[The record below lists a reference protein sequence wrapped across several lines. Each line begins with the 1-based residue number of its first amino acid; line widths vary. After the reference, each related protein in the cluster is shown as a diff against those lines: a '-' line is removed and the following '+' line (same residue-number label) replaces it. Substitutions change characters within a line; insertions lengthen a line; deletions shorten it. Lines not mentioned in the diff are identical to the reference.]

1 MNKTF
6 ALALMAL
13 ALSLPAVA
21 KDKKTAPK
29 GEAPKEAQKEQE
41 TAVGDGLFGVSRK
54 GADWYLSVPD
64 SILGRPILAV
74 TRYIASPVSAG
85 VYGGEMVNNQ
95 TVYWEKGVNHT
106 LILRSLILRANAEE
120 GSTIAQAVKIS
131 KEDPILAT
139 FKIEDAKGGRSKV
152 KVTQLFGGD
161 TPAFGM
167 NARSKKSYHLGELQ
181 KESSF
186 ITDIRTYPI
195 NTEVSTTKT
204 YRFVMPDNA
213 RQQGTP
219 SRYTGAILPAGVQTG
234 VVTVQLNTS
243 FVILPKEP
251 MQRRLFDLRVGYFT
265 DSFNW
270 FTDEQ
275 QSVSERKFITR
286 WRLEPRPED
295 VEKMKRGELVEPVKP
310 IVYYIDPATPK
321 QWVKYLIAGVNDWQK
336 AFEQAGWKNAIR
348 AEEWPND
355 STMSMEDARF
365 SVIRYLASE
374 IPNAYGPQVHDP
386 RTGEIIESHIGWYHN
401 VMKLV
406 HDWYMIQAGAID
418 PRARKMQ
425 FDEELM
431 GELIRF
437 VSSHEVGH
445 TLGLRHNM
453 GSSSQT
459 PVEWLRNK
467 EWVEKNG
474 HTASIMDYARFNY
487 VAQPE
492 DSISYKGIYPRIGDY
507 DKWAIEFG
515 YKPVFDAKDENEDR
529 LYWNREIVSRLKEN
543 PRLWFGSEEI
553 RIDPR
558 SQREDLGDN
567 SMLASDY
574 GLKNLQRV
582 IKALPE
588 WTQEEGDLDV
598 NLKRMYGEAVS
609 QYKRYIGHVCEN
621 IGGLYRTYKSVEQD
635 GDVYTAVPKARQ
647 KEALD
652 WLNRHVFQ
660 KPEWMVSETY
670 LSRFTENPDE
680 YLYGLV
686 DAALNAQTTAV
697 INAEALARMQGF
709 ADRDAANYRPEEYL
723 SDLYGLVFS
732 ELKSGAKVDSYR
744 RYVQRRL
751 VEESLKVV
759 AAKND
764 ASDAKALVRYELQ
777 QLATQAE
784 ARSKTVTDKVTKA
797 HWADL
802 AKRIQDAFS
811 AQQPRG

>member
-1 MNKTF
+1 
-6 ALALMAL
+6 
-13 ALSLPAVA
+13 
-21 KDKKTAPK
+21 
-29 GEAPKEAQKEQE
+29 
-41 TAVGDGLFGVSRK
+41 
-54 GADWYLSVPD
+54 
-64 SILGRPILAV
+64 
-74 TRYIASPVSAG
+74 
-85 VYGGEMVNNQ
+85 
-95 TVYWEKGVNHT
+95 
-106 LILRSLILRANAEE
+106 
-120 GSTIAQAVKIS
+120 
-131 KEDPILAT
+131 
-139 FKIEDAKGGRSKV
+139 
-152 KVTQLFGGD
+152 
-161 TPAFGM
+161 
-167 NARSKKSYHLGELQ
+167 
-181 KESSF
+181 
-186 ITDIRTYPI
+186 
-195 NTEVSTTKT
+195 
-204 YRFVMPDNA
+204 
-213 RQQGTP
+213 
-219 SRYTGAILPAGVQTG
+219 
-234 VVTVQLNTS
+234 
-243 FVILPKEP
+243 
-251 MQRRLFDLRVGYFT
+251 
-265 DSFNW
+265 
-270 FTDEQ
+270 
-275 QSVSERKFITR
+275 
-286 WRLEPRPED
+286 
-295 VEKMKRGELVEPVKP
+295 
-310 IVYYIDPATPK
+310 
-321 QWVKYLIAGVNDWQK
+321 VNDWQK
-336 AFEQAGWKNAIR
+336 AFEQAGWKNAIH

-425 FDEELM
+425 FDEALM
-431 GELIRF
+431 GDLIRF

-529 LYWNREIVSRLKEN
+529 LYWNKEIVNRLKEN

-567 SMLASDY
+567 SMVASDY

-588 WTQEEGDLDV
+588 WTREEGDLDV

-621 IGGLYRTYKSVEQD
+621 IGGLYRTYKSVEQE
-635 GDVYTAVPKARQ
+635 GDVYEAIPKSRQ

-652 WLNRHVFQ
+652 WLDRNVFQ
-660 KPEWMVSETY
+660 KPTWMVAESYMPRITDA
-670 LSRFTENPDE
+670 PDQ

-686 DAALNAQTTAV
+686 DLALNAESSAV
-697 INAEALARMQGF
+697 INAEALSRLQSF
-709 ADRDAANYRPEEYL
+709 ADQNADNYRPEDYL
-723 SDLYGLVFS
+723 SDLTALVFA

-751 VEESLKVV
+751 VEQALKVV
-759 AAKND
+759 NAKND

-777 QLATQAE
+777 SLATQAE
-784 ARSKTVTDKVTKA
+784 ARSKTVADKATKA

-802 AKRIQDAFS
+802 ASRIKDALEKK
-811 AQQPRG
+811 

>member
-1 MNKTF
+1 MNKAF
-6 ALALMAL
+6 ALAAL
-13 ALSLPAVA
+13 TLVLSMPAVA

-29 GEAPKEAQKEQE
+29 GEAPKEASRESE
-41 TAVGDGLFGVSRK
+41 TAVGQGLFSVSRK
-54 GADWYLSVPD
+54 GADWFLSVPD

-74 TRYIASPVSAG
+74 TRYIASPVGAG

-95 TVYWEKGVNHT
+95 TVYWEKGVNNS
-106 LILRSLILRANAEE
+106 LILRSLVLNANAEE
-120 GSTIAQAVKIS
+120 GSVIGQAVKIS
-131 KEDPILAT
+131 KEDPILGT
-139 FKIEDAKGGRSKV
+139 FKIEEAKDGLSKV

-167 NARSKKSYHLGELQ
+167 DARAKKSYHLGELQ

-186 ITDIRTYPI
+186 INDIRTYPI

-204 YRFVMPDNA
+204 YRFITPDNP
-213 RQQGTP
+213 RQEGTP
-219 SRYTGAILPAGVQTG
+219 SRYTGAILPAGVKTG

-295 VEKMKRGELVEPVKP
+295 VEKMNRGELVEPIKP

-425 FDEELM
+425 YDEELM

-515 YKPVFDAKDENEDR
+515 YKPVFEAKDENEDR
-529 LYWNREIVSRLKEN
+529 LYWNKEIVSRLKEN

-567 SMLASDY
+567 SMKASDY

-582 IKALPE
+582 VKALPE
-588 WTQEEGDLDV
+588 WTSEEGDLNV
-598 NLKRMYGEAVS
+598 NLKRMYGEVVS

-621 IGGLYRTYKSVEQD
+621 IGGLYRTYKSVEQE
-635 GDVYTAVPKARQ
+635 GDVYTAVPKDRQ

-652 WLNRHVFQ
+652 WLNRNVFQ
-660 KPEWMVSETY
+660 KPEWMVAESYMT
-670 LSRFTENPDE
+670 RFTETPDT

-686 DAALNAQTTAV
+686 DAAINAQTSAV

-709 ADRDAANYRPEEYL
+709 ADQDAANYRPEEYL
-723 SDLYGLVFS
+723 TDLYALVFS

-759 AAKND
+759 TAKKD

-777 QLATQAE
+777 TLATQAE
-784 ARSKTVTDKVTKA
+784 ARSKTVADKVTKA

-802 AKRIQDAFS
+802 AKRIQDAFE
-811 AQQPRG
+811 QK

>member
-6 ALALMAL
+6 ALAL
-13 ALSLPAVA
+13 LSLLTALPMTA
-21 KDKKTAPK
+21 KDKKTASKAPVK
-29 GEAPKEAQKEQE
+29 QEAPSQPE
-41 TAVGDGLFGVSRK
+41 TVVGNGLFGVSRK
-54 GADWYLSVPD
+54 GADWFLSVPD
-64 SILGRPILAV
+64 SILGLPILAV
-74 TRYIASPVSAG
+74 TRYIATPVSAG

-95 TVYWEKGVNHT
+95 TVYWEKEKNNT
-106 LILRSLILRANAEE
+106 LILRALVLNAAAED
-120 GSTIAQAVKIS
+120 GSVINQAVKIS
-131 KEDPILAT
+131 SEDPILAT
-139 FKIEDAKGGRSKV
+139 FKIEGGKGGSSKV

-167 NARSKKSYHLGELQ
+167 NARTKKSYYLADLQ

-186 ITDIRTYPI
+186 IDDIRTYPI

-204 YRFVMPDNA
+204 YRFNMPDNA
-213 RQQGTP
+213 RQPGTP
-219 SRYTGAILPAGVQTG
+219 NRSSGAILPAGIKTG
-234 VVTVQLNTS
+234 VVTVHLNTS
-243 FVILPKEP
+243 FVLLPKEP

-275 QSVSERKFITR
+275 QNVQERKFITR

-336 AFEQAGWKNAIR
+336 AFEQAGWKNAIH

-386 RTGEIIESHIGWYHN
+386 RTGEILESHIGWYHN

-492 DSISYKGIYPRIGDY
+492 DSISYQGIYPRIGDY

-529 LYWNREIVSRLKEN
+529 LYWNKEIVKRLAEN

-567 SMLASDY
+567 SMKASDY

-588 WTQEEGDLDV
+588 WTKEEGDLDV

-621 IGGLYRTYKSVEQD
+621 IGGLYRTYKSVEQE
-635 GDVYTAVPKARQ
+635 GDVYAPVPKARQ

-652 WLNRHVFQ
+652 WLNRNVFQ
-660 KPEWMVSETY
+660 KPEWMVAEPY
-670 LSRFTENPDE
+670 MARLTEAPDS

-686 DAALNAQTTAV
+686 NTAINAQGTAV
-697 INAEALARMQGF
+697 INAEALSRMQSF
-709 ADRDAANYRPEEYL
+709 ADQSAENYRPEDYL
-723 SDLYGLVFS
+723 TDLTALVFA

-751 VEESLKVV
+751 VDEALKVV

-777 QLATQAE
+777 SLATQAE
-784 ARSKTVTDKVTKA
+784 ARSKTVADKATKA
-797 HWADL
+797 HWADI
-802 AKRIQDAFS
+802 ASRIKDALEKK
-811 AQQPRG
+811 

>member
-1 MNKTF
+1 
-6 ALALMAL
+6 
-13 ALSLPAVA
+13 
-21 KDKKTAPK
+21 
-29 GEAPKEAQKEQE
+29 
-41 TAVGDGLFGVSRK
+41 
-54 GADWYLSVPD
+54 
-64 SILGRPILAV
+64 
-74 TRYIASPVSAG
+74 
-85 VYGGEMVNNQ
+85 
-95 TVYWEKGVNHT
+95 
-106 LILRSLILRANAEE
+106 
-120 GSTIAQAVKIS
+120 
-131 KEDPILAT
+131 
-139 FKIEDAKGGRSKV
+139 
-152 KVTQLFGGD
+152 
-161 TPAFGM
+161 
-167 NARSKKSYHLGELQ
+167 
-181 KESSF
+181 
-186 ITDIRTYPI
+186 
-195 NTEVSTTKT
+195 
-204 YRFVMPDNA
+204 
-213 RQQGTP
+213 
-219 SRYTGAILPAGVQTG
+219 
-234 VVTVQLNTS
+234 
-243 FVILPKEP
+243 
-251 MQRRLFDLRVGYFT
+251 
-265 DSFNW
+265 
-270 FTDEQ
+270 
-275 QSVSERKFITR
+275 
-286 WRLEPRPED
+286 
-295 VEKMKRGELVEPVKP
+295 
-310 IVYYIDPATPK
+310 
-321 QWVKYLIAGVNDWQK
+321 
-336 AFEQAGWKNAIR
+336 
-348 AEEWPND
+348 
-355 STMSMEDARF
+355 
-365 SVIRYLASE
+365 VIRYLASE

-621 IGGLYRTYKSVEQD
+621 IGGLYRTYKSVEQE
-635 GDVYTAVPKARQ
+635 GDVYTAVPKTRQ

-660 KPEWMVSETY
+660 KPEWMVAETY
-670 LSRFTENPDE
+670 MSRFTENPDE

-723 SDLYGLVFS
+723 TDLYGLVFS
-732 ELKSGAKVDSYR
+732 EVKSGAKVDSYR

-759 AAKND
+759 AAKGD

-784 ARSKTVTDKVTKA
+784 ARSKTAADKVTKA